1 METVTIK
8 IQPKREKKKEAVLR
22 SRQMDDTS
30 GLAFQSVSLTLTEK
44 KTDTNKGKPIGIPLL
59 LFWFMNDLSTD
70 GRCSSRLHY
79 IKKIYVVIRCL
90 ETFRSV

>member
-30 GLAFQSVSLTLTEK
+30 GLALQSVSLTLTGKE
-44 KTDTNKGKPIGIPLL
+44 TDTNKGKSIGIPLL
-59 LFWFMNDLSTD
+59 LFWLMNDLSTD
-70 GRCSSRLHY
+70 GRCSTRLHY
-79 IKKIYVVIRCL
+79 IKKIYM
-90 ETFRSV
+90 

>member
-30 GLAFQSVSLTLTEK
+30 GLALQSVSLTLTGKE
-44 KTDTNKGKPIGIPLL
+44 TDTNKGKINRDSLVVVLVHERFIDRRT
-59 LFWFMNDLSTD
+59 LFIAVTL
-70 GRCSSRLHY
+70 Y
-79 IKKIYVVIRCL
+79 
-90 ETFRSV
+90 

>member
-44 KTDTNKGKPIGIPLL
+44 ETDTNKGKTNRDSLVVVLVHERFINRRT
-59 LFWFMNDLSTD
+59 LFIAVTL
-70 GRCSSRLHY
+70 Y
-79 IKKIYVVIRCL
+79 
-90 ETFRSV
+90 